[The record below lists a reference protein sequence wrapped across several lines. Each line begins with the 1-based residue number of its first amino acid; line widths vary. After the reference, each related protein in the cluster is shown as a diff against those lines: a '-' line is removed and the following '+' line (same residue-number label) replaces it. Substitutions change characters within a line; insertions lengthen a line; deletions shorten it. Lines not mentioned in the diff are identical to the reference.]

1 MLYNIIMLKM
11 YTPIYIYLYDTTVLD
26 HDLYYWK
33 QLLVFFVYLYIA
45 LVYNSNILDHYL
57 MKIVRPHECR
67 LGGPINVGHINPKL
81 SFDMNATIKKAFN
94 NLKE

>member
-1 MLYNIIMLKM
+1 M
-11 YTPIYIYLYDTTVLD
+11 YVYYVVEDVKYLYDTTVLD

-57 MKIVRPHECR
+57 MKIVRPHKCR
-67 LGGPINVGHINPKL
+67 LGGPIIVGHTNSKL
-81 SFDMNATIKKAFN
+81 AFDRNASTKKAFN
-94 NLKE
+94 NLKEQ